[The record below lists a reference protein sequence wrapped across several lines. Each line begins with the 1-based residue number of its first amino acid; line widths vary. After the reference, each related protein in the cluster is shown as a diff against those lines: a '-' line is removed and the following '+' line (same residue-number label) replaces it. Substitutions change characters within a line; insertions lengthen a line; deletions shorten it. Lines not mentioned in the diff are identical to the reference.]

1 MVYCIS
7 NKKYQPDIFSGYF
20 EVIFGQWGPK
30 VELLPITMLNHFLVA
45 IDASKSESYWK
56 QGKLKKQMIKI
67 LKKVTNKSENENK
80 AEEELVGYLYNI
92 DYGSKH
98 EFYNNWLI

>member
-1 MVYCIS
+1 
-7 NKKYQPDIFSGYF
+7 
-20 EVIFGQWGPK
+20 
-30 VELLPITMLNHFLVA
+30 
-45 IDASKSESYWK
+45 
-56 QGKLKKQMIKI
+56 MINI

-98 EFYNNWLI
+98 EFYNN